1 MRPRP
6 IAGGSGWS
14 RGSVE
19 RLSGLGARK
28 GVRLVMNGQ
37 ESRMARPVSEI
48 TEQTHH
54 GQYDRRAVIRRAMAL
69 GLAAPLVA
77 AMLEAV
83 PVAAQE
89 ASPAAAPAGDPIKIG
104 SPYNLTGGYASI
116 DNPAANG
123 SRLAVKEINEA
134 GGVLGRPLEIIIE
147 DGKSDVPTITSV
159 AKKLVEEDGV
169 HVMAGLTDTSYMLA
183 AGPVAQEAG
192 IPFLDVGGTAP
203 LITTVGDFIFMLPFG
218 DNVQAAVA
226 DRKST
231 RLNSSHLVI
240 SYAVFCLKKK
250 TK

>member
-1 MRPRP
+1 
-6 IAGGSGWS
+6 
-14 RGSVE
+14 
-19 RLSGLGARK
+19 
-28 GVRLVMNGQ
+28 
-37 ESRMARPVSEI
+37 
-48 TEQTHH
+48 
-54 GQYDRRAVIRRAMAL
+54 
-69 GLAAPLVA
+69 
-77 AMLEAV
+77 MLEAV

-89 ASPAAAPAGDPIKIG
+89 ASPAVAPTGDPIKIG

-183 AGPVAQEAG
+183 AGPVAQEGG

-203 LITTVGDFIFMLPFG
+203 RSPPSAT
-218 DNVQAAVA
+218 
-226 DRKST
+226 
-231 RLNSSHLVI
+231 SSSCSVRRQCRRTP
-240 SYAVFCLKKK
+240 SMPTNRGGPRQRSC
-250 TK
+250 

>member
-1 MRPRP
+1 MRPRL
-6 IAGGSGWS
+6 IADGSGWP

-19 RLSGLGARK
+19 HLSGLGARK
-28 GVRLVMNGQ
+28 GVRLMTNGQ
-37 ESRMARPVSEI
+37 ESPLTGPISEI
-48 TEQTHH
+48 TAKTLH

-83 PVAAQE
+83 PVAAQD

-134 GGVLGRPLEIIIE
+134 GGVLGRPLEILIE

-203 LITTVGDFIFMLPFG
+203 LITRVRESRSAARLP
-218 DNVQAAVA
+218 
-226 DRKST
+226 
-231 RLNSSHLVI
+231 LHLCQ
-240 SYAVFCLKKK
+240 SG
-250 TK
+250 